1 MERNCS
7 TGTRICYFDSKTFLD
22 KPTPVLSFFIAK
34 MVALKEKRGDGMR
47 FSKKFSRFSYTLAII
62 HGFLIGAISIGLF
75 AIMIQWQDIKAE
87 NAAPP
92 TEEATKTPE
101 EEQQAVNGPAE
112 VVAPI
117 QFYAKQNGVFTA
129 ADGATALLQS
139 NPAMKS
145 AAIVIADNKYYVWTA
160 ASAVES
166 EVKVEG
172 STESFVKPFRVNS
185 AACTEPALQNLP
197 VYLASTDPSKFNF
210 EDSEYKGAIPK
221 DWQSNITAISTLSN
235 DPNVIRV
242 QLLGHYLAQNDC
254 LKIEL

>member
-1 MERNCS
+1 
-7 TGTRICYFDSKTFLD
+7 
-22 KPTPVLSFFIAK
+22 
-34 MVALKEKRGDGMR
+34 MR

-75 AIMIQWQDIKAE
+75 AIMIQWQEIKAE
-87 NAAPP
+87 ETPAP
-92 TEEATKTPE
+92 TETAGKPA
-101 EEQQAVNGPAE
+101 EEQKAVNDPVE
-112 VVAPI
+112 VVAPT

-145 AAIVIADNKYYVWTA
+145 AAIVIAEDKYYVWTA
-160 ASAVES
+160 ASTVES

-185 AACTEPALQNLP
+185 AACTEPAMQNLP
-197 VYLASTDPSKFNF
+197 VYLSSTDPSKFNF

-221 DWQSNITAISTLSN
+221 DWQSNITAISTLSK

-254 LKIEL
+254 LKVEF